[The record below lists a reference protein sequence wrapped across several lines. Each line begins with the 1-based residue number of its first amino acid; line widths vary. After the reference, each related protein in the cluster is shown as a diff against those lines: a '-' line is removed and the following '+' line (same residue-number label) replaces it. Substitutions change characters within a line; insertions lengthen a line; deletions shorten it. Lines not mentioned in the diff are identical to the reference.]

1 MGATH
6 LTAQDPR
13 GNEKLG
19 VNAAGPPRRGEDG
32 VPARA
37 AADTGTFTTIPGQRR
52 RAPCHEPCACG
63 RALADPAGPGGLSRA
78 RRAARGGGKCE
89 HRRERER
96 GIDGREGDQGKCH
109 GPEGFLQPIGFG
121 SPFAGWSRRPVHSTA
136 PGKTKQKHLL
146 ILSVALRPPG
156 CASPRSIDSGARL
169 LHASAPPRPRGA
181 LGGQPSPRLRSRN
194 SECAN
199 RPGRRPRPA
208 ARIIAST

>member
-1 MGATH
+1 MRSWGSTLQGRPEGEKTGSQLGQPRTQARLRRCPARGVASVLTTDVGHPATSPVLVAVRSLTQQAPGACPVP
-6 LTAQDPR
+6 AEQR
-13 GNEKLG
+13 GVEG
-19 VNAAGPPRRGEDG
+19 SMNAA
-32 VPARA
+32 
-37 AADTGTFTTIPGQRR
+37 
-52 RAPCHEPCACG
+52 
-63 RALADPAGPGGLSRA
+63 
-78 RRAARGGGKCE
+78 
-89 HRRERER
+89 ERER
-96 GIDGREGDQGKCH
+96 GIDGPEGDQGKCH

-169 LHASAPPRPRGA
+169 LHASAPPSPRGA

-208 ARIIAST
+208 ARITAYT

>member
-6 LTAQDPR
+6 ITAQDPR

-78 RRAARGGGKCE
+78 RRARGVEGSVNTA
-89 HRRERER
+89 ERER
-96 GIDGREGDQGKCH
+96 GALTDLKETKENVTGQRDLCSLLVLEARLRA
-109 GPEGFLQPIGFG
+109 GPGGP
-121 SPFAGWSRRPVHSTA
+121 STA
-136 PGKTKQKHLL
+136 
-146 ILSVALRPPG
+146 R
-156 CASPRSIDSGARL
+156 RL
-169 LHASAPPRPRGA
+169 EK
-181 LGGQPSPRLRSRN
+181 RSRN
-194 SECAN
+194 TC
-199 RPGRRPRPA
+199 
-208 ARIIAST
+208 